1 MIIFLGDGKFDYS
14 LHKYK
19 LINFTKLKFISRV
32 LLGMSIPTVTAA
44 RIYKGQKKGQTGEE
58 ENLTFDKFPYGAL
71 SRVKIQIYKNG
82 NIK

>member
-1 MIIFLGDGKFDYS
+1 
-14 LHKYK
+14 
-19 LINFTKLKFISRV
+19 
-32 LLGMSIPTVTAA
+32 MSIPTVTAA